1 MEKIK
6 VGMVVRL
13 KSGGPQMTVK
23 FYTISGTWQCSWF
36 DTKGELKESDFAEE
50 QLEVVEI

>member
-1 MEKIK
+1 MQKIK

-13 KSGGPQMTVK
+13 KSGGPELTVK
-23 FYTISGTWQCSWF
+23 FYTSLETWQCSWF

-50 QLEVVEI
+50 QLDIMQM